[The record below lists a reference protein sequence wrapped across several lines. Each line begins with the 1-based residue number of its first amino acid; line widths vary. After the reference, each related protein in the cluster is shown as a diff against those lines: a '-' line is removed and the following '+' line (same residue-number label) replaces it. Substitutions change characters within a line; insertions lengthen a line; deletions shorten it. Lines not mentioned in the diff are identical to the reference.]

1 MSKETKTYTVLW
13 TETITNIATVEAKS
27 DADLYSKWG
36 DHTYQD
42 QRIETS
48 DYNEGSFQVLRIDNK
63 PINY

>member
-1 MSKETKTYTVLW
+1 MSKETKTYTVIW
-13 TETITNIATVEAKS
+13 TETITNIATVEAES

-63 PINY
+63 PIN

>member
-48 DYNEGSFQVLRIDNK
+48 DYNEGSFKVLRIDNK
-63 PINY
+63 PIN

>member
-36 DHTYQD
+36 NHTYQD

-48 DYNEGSFQVLRIDNK
+48 DYNEGSFQVLKIDNK
-63 PINY
+63 PIN

>member
-27 DADLYSKWG
+27 DADLYSKWS

-42 QRIETS
+42 QHIETS

-63 PINY
+63 PIN

>member
-48 DYNEGSFQVLRIDNK
+48 DYNEGSFQVLKIDNK
-63 PINY
+63 PIN

>member
-63 PINY
+63 PIN

>member
-1 MSKETKTYTVLW
+1 MSKETKTYTVRW

-48 DYNEGSFQVLRIDNK
+48 DYNEGSFQVLK
-63 PINY
+63 INNG

>member
-27 DADLYSKWG
+27 DADLYSQWG
-36 DHTYQD
+36 NHTYLD

-48 DYNEGSFQVLRIDNK
+48 DYNEGSFQILKIDN
-63 PINY
+63 